1 MKTYQSKRKNVI
13 SPPGENVAPRVGHG
27 HSGCVVTLYVH
38 SVHGGAQLQ
47 LVYKG

>member
-1 MKTYQSKRKNVI
+1 MKTYKSKRKNVI
-13 SPPGENVAPRVGHG
+13 YPPGENVAPRVSDG

-38 SVHGGAQLQ
+38 SVYRGAQLQ